1 MAALTI
7 ARLTIRE
14 AARRKL
20 LLALAILT
28 LIVIGLT
35 GWGFQHLTALTAA
48 DGTPIPAS
56 ELRLATSQV
65 LVLVEFMFSAV
76 LALSAVVVASP
87 SISSEV
93 ESGVALAI
101 LARPVSRYQVV
112 VGKWLGFAGLIVV
125 YVGATTALELLVVA
139 FTTNYVPPGPV
150 GLGMYLAGEGIVVM
164 SLALVLSTWL
174 SGMTA
179 GVIALVLFF
188 VAWIGGIAGAI
199 GQVFGNAGI
208 SNAGTVSQLLL
219 PTDALWRGS
228 VYELEPVLYRDVLG
242 ATTERAGNP
251 FFVQSPPS
259 AAFLIWT
266 ACWVVLIVAL
276 AIWNFRR
283 REV

>member
-35 GWGFQHLTALTAA
+35 GWGFQHLTTLTTA
-48 DGTPIPAS
+48 DRTPIPAS

-112 VGKWLGFAGLIVV
+112 VGKWLGFAALIVV

-150 GLGMYLAGEGIVVM
+150 GLGAYLGAEGIVVM

-228 VYELEPVLYRDVLG
+228 VYELEPVVYRAVLG

-251 FFVQSPPS
+251 FFVQAPPS
-259 AAFLIWT
+259 PAFLIWT
-266 ACWVVLIVAL
+266 ACWVVLILGL
-276 AIWNFRR
+276 AVSNFRR

>member
-28 LIVIGLT
+28 VVVIGLT
-35 GWGFQHLTALTAA
+35 GWGFQHLSTLTNP
-48 DGTPIPAS
+48 DGTPIPAG
-56 ELRLATSQV
+56 ELRFATSQV
-65 LVLVEFMFSAV
+65 LVLVEFMFSGV

-87 SISSEV
+87 AISSEL
-93 ESGVALAI
+93 ESGVALSM
-101 LARPVSRYQVV
+101 LARPVSRYHVV
-112 VGKWLGFAGLIVV
+112 FGKWLGLAALILI
-125 YVGATTALELLVVA
+125 YVAATTTLELGVVGL
-139 FTTNYVPPGPV
+139 TTGYVPPGPV
-150 GLGMYLAGEGIVVM
+150 GLAAYLSGEGVVVM
-164 SLALVLSTWL
+164 SLALLMSTRL

-179 GVIALVLFF
+179 GVISLVLFF
-188 VAWIGGIAGAI
+188 IAWIGGIAGAI
-199 GQVFGNAGI
+199 GDVFGSNAI
-208 SNAGTVSQLLL
+208 RNAGTITQLLL

-251 FFVQSPPS
+251 FFVESPPS
-259 AAFLIWT
+259 AVFLGWT
-266 ACWVVLIVAL
+266 LCWVVLIVAL
-276 AIWNFRR
+276 TVWSLHR

>member
-14 AARRKL
+14 AARRRL

-35 GWGFQHLTALTAA
+35 AWGFQHLATLTQP
-48 DGTPIPAS
+48 DGTPLPSS

-65 LVLVEFMFSAV
+65 LVLVEFMFSGV

-93 ESGVALAI
+93 ESGVALSM

-112 VGKWLGFAGLIVV
+112 LGKWLGFTALIVV
-125 YVGATTALELLVVA
+125 YVGAATMLELFAVNL
-139 FTTNYVPPGPV
+139 TTGYVPPGPV
-150 GLGMYLAGEGIVVM
+150 PLALYLMAEGVVVM
-164 SLALVLSTWL
+164 SLALMLSTRL

-188 VAWIGGIAGAI
+188 LAWIGGVAGAI
-199 GQVFGNAGI
+199 GQVFGNAAI

-219 PTDALWRGS
+219 PTDGLWRGS

-242 ATTERAGNP
+242 ATTDRAGNP
-251 FFVQSPPS
+251 FFVQAPPPT
-259 AAFLIWT
+259 AFLVWSV
-266 ACWVVLIVAL
+266 CWVVLIVAF
-276 AIWNFRR
+276 AVWSFRR

>member
-1 MAALTI
+1 VAALTI
-7 ARLTIRE
+7 ACLTIRE
-14 AARRKL
+14 ASRRRL

-28 LIVIGLT
+28 VIVIGLT
-35 GWGFQHLTALTAA
+35 GWGFQHLTTLTMA

-93 ESGVALAI
+93 ESGVALSI

-112 VGKWLGFAGLIVV
+112 VGKWLGFAALIVV

-150 GLGMYLAGEGIVVM
+150 ALGGYLAAEGIVVM
-164 SLALVLSTWL
+164 SLALLLSTWL

-199 GQVFGNAGI
+199 GEVFGNAGI

-259 AAFLIWT
+259 LAFMIWT
-266 ACWVVLIVAL
+266 VCWVGLIVGL
-276 AIWNFRR
+276 AVWNFRR

>member
-14 AARRKL
+14 ASRRKL

-28 LIVIGLT
+28 IIVIGLT
-35 GWGFQHLTALTAA
+35 GWGFQHLTTLTNS

-65 LVLVEFMFSAV
+65 LILVEFMFSGV

-87 SISSEV
+87 SISSEL
-93 ESGVALAI
+93 ESGVALAV

-112 VGKWLGFAGLIVV
+112 LGKWLGLAALIVI
-125 YVGATTALELLVVA
+125 YVAATTALELVVVGL
-139 FTTNYVPPGPV
+139 TTSYVPPGPV
-150 GLGMYLAGEGIVVM
+150 ALAAYLSGEGIVVM
-164 SLALVLSTWL
+164 SLALLLSTLL

-179 GVIALVLFF
+179 GVVALVLFF
-188 VAWIGGIAGAI
+188 LAWIGGVAGAI
-199 GQVFGNAGI
+199 GEVFGNAGI
-208 SNAGTVSQLLL
+208 SNAGTTSQLLL

-228 VYELEPVLYRDVLG
+228 VFELEPVLYRDVLG
-242 ATTERAGNP
+242 ATRARAGNP

-259 AAFLIWT
+259 LAFLIW
-266 ACWVVLIVAL
+266 AVCWVIAVVGCAV
-276 AIWNFRR
+276 WSFRR

>member
-20 LLALAILT
+20 LLALAVLT
-28 LIVIGLT
+28 VIVIGLT
-35 GWGFQHLTALTAA
+35 GWGFQHLTTLTNP
-48 DGTPIPAS
+48 DGTQIPPD

-65 LVLVEFMFSAV
+65 LVLVEFMFSGV

-87 SISSEV
+87 AISSEL
-93 ESGVALAI
+93 ESGVALSI

-112 VGKWLGFAGLIVV
+112 LGKWLGLAALIVI
-125 YVGATTALELLVVA
+125 YVAATTALELLVVDL
-139 FTTNYVPPGPV
+139 TTGYVPPGPA
-150 GLGMYLAGEGIVVM
+150 GLAVYLSGEGVVVM
-164 SLALVLSTWL
+164 SLALLISTRL

-179 GVIALVLFF
+179 GVISLVLFF

-199 GQVFGNAGI
+199 GEVFSNSAI
-208 SNAGTVSQLLL
+208 TNAGTITQLLL

-259 AAFLIWT
+259 TAFLTWSVV
-266 ACWVVLIVAL
+266 WVVLIVSL
-276 AIWNFRR
+276 TVWSLHR